1 MLSTLGHETRA
12 WSVCYRLMY
21 LHCEQARANPST
33 LAPMTYAH
41 AQYDCNG
48 EIVGSYELFYHCS
61 GLVLNGWYTQDEDG
75 INGPFESEH
84 DAINSVTCF
93 I

>member
-1 MLSTLGHETRA
+1 MHQAHKPDQPIHYSTM
-12 WSVCYRLMY
+12 S
-21 LHCEQARANPST
+21 
-33 LAPMTYAH
+33 YAH
-41 AQYDCNG
+41 PQYDFNG
-48 EIVGSYELFYHCS
+48 DIVGSYELFYHCS

-75 INGPFESEH
+75 ITGPFESEY